1 MRDVAAAAGVGLM
14 TVSRVVNGEPS
25 VQPETA
31 ARVERA
37 IRDLRY
43 QRNDTARHLRR
54 NGQATLALGLV
65 VDDLANPFFAA
76 LASAVED
83 VVRQRQYI
91 VLIGSSSG
99 DLRRERELISAFCAR
114 RVDGLVL
121 VPAAG
126 SHRFLREYIAT
137 GTKVVCADRGAD
149 GCDLDRVVVDN
160 RQGAFAAV
168 TRLLEAGH
176 RQVAYL
182 GDDQGIWTVRER
194 FAGYSQALAA
204 RGIPLEPGLVRHGLR
219 TRAEAAAV
227 VAGLMRLAAPPTA
240 FFASNDVMT
249 VGAVDGMY
257 GTDRIAAL
265 VGFDDFALAD
275 KLTPP
280 VSVVVQ
286 DPVAIGATAAQLL
299 LSRINGDTSPARE
312 VVLATRLLIRS
323 DQGRDP
329 GEAPGSWHARR

>member
-1 MRDVAAAAGVGLM
+1 MRDVAAAAGVSLM
-14 TVSRVVNGEPS
+14 TVSRVVNGEAC

-37 IRDLRY
+37 IRELGY
-43 QRNDTARHLRR
+43 KRNDTASHLRR
-54 NGQATLALGLV
+54 KDQATQTLGLV

-83 VVRQRQYI
+83 VARQRHYI
-91 VLIGSSSG
+91 ALIGSSGG

-126 SHRFLREYIAT
+126 SHRFLHEHIAT
-137 GTKVVCADRGAD
+137 GTKVVCVDRSAD
-149 GCDLDRVVVDN
+149 GIDLDRVLVDN
-160 RQGAFAAV
+160 RQGALAGV
-168 TRLLEAGH
+168 TRLLDAGH

-182 GDDQGIWTVRER
+182 GGDQGLSTVRER
-194 FAGYSQALAA
+194 FAGYGQGLAA
-204 RGIPLEPGLVRHGLR
+204 RGIPLEPGLVLHGLR
-219 TRAEAAAV
+219 TRAEAAAA

-240 FFASNDVMT
+240 VFASNDVMT

-275 KLTPP
+275 KLAPP
-280 VSVVVQ
+280 VSVVLQ
-286 DPVAIGATAAQLL
+286 DPAAIGVTAAQLL
-299 LSRINGDTSPARE
+299 FSRIGGDTSPARE

-323 DQGRDP
+323 DQARKTARHPVP
-329 GEAPGSWHARR
+329 GTDAS